1 MRRTIL
7 WLAACVLAVTGCGGG
22 TDTIGADDLTK
33 QQDAADDVARTV
45 VSAIVKDLGGA
56 PPSVDT
62 LGRGLYAGCDG
73 GDADQASY
81 FIDTYVTYDV
91 RPTAEATKAVS
102 QAVRGA
108 GLMEKG
114 LEMTGG
120 IMFAEGDVTV
130 DVSSQ
135 EKGGGSAG
143 QNIFVSTGCLAIGKD
158 AIAAFNAKNGRPVA
172 P

>member
-7 WLAACVLAVTGCGGG
+7 LVAAGVLTLAGCGGS
-22 TDTIGADDLTK
+22 DTISASDLSK
-33 QQDAADDVARTV
+33 QQDAADDVARTAV
-45 VSAIVKDLGGA
+45 AALVKDLGAA

-73 GDADQASY
+73 GDPDQASY
-81 FIDTYVTYDV
+81 FIDTYVTYTV
-91 RPTAEATKAVS
+91 RPTAEATKAVGE
-102 QAVRGA
+102 AVRAA
-108 GLMEKG
+108 GLMQKG

-130 DVSSQ
+130 DIASQ